1 MNYEEVLTQLKAW
14 KDETFRR
21 FNERIAN
28 VEEGTSLGVRIPVL
42 RSYARMLVK
51 REDFSWEAL
60 DSFPNTYLEI
70 RMLKCLCTGYAEL
83 SFEQLKDRVR
93 KCIPVIDGWA
103 VCDVFCSTLKEIRKH
118 REEYLGELKNFI
130 GEGKEFSQR
139 FAYVLM
145 LGCYMEREYLPFVF
159 EMLDAAQAQYY
170 YTMMGAAWL
179 LAEVLVRFYAEGV
192 AYLQEGKLADAAK
205 NKAIVK
211 ACESFRVDAA
221 QKKFLKSL
229 KK

>member
-1 MNYEEVLTQLKAW
+1 MEYTEILRELENMR
-14 KDETFRR
+14 DEKFRL
-21 FNERIAN
+21 FNERIVN
-28 VEEGTSLGVRIPVL
+28 VTEGTSLGVRIPQL
-42 RSYARMLVK
+42 RAFARALVK
-51 REDFSWEAL
+51 RGDFSWESL

-70 RMLKCLCTGYAEL
+70 RMLKCLCTGYAKL
-83 SFEQLKDRVR
+83 SFQNLKERIE

-103 VCDVFCSTLKEIRKH
+103 VCDVFCSTLKEIKKH
-118 REEYLGELKNFI
+118 REDYLPELEKFV

-145 LGCYMEREYLPFVF
+145 LGCYMERGYLPCIFRL
-159 EMLDAAQAQYY
+159 LDRAQTQYY

-179 LAEVLVRFYAEGV
+179 LAEVLVHFYEEGV
-192 AYLQEGKLADAAK
+192 SYLRDGKLSVTAK

-211 ACESFRVDAA
+211 ACESFRIDVS
-221 QKKFLKSL
+221 QKNFLKSL

>member
-1 MNYEEVLTQLKAW
+1 MEYTEILRELENMR
-14 KDETFRR
+14 DEKFRL
-21 FNERIAN
+21 FNERIVN
-28 VEEGTSLGVRIPVL
+28 VPEGTSLGVRIPQL
-42 RSYARMLVK
+42 RAFARALVK
-51 REDFSWEAL
+51 RGDFSWESL

-70 RMLKCLCTGYAEL
+70 RMLKCLCTGYAKL
-83 SFEQLKDRVR
+83 SFQNLKERIE

-103 VCDVFCSTLKEIRKH
+103 VCDVFCSTLKEIKKH
-118 REEYLGELKNFI
+118 REDYLPELEKFV

-145 LGCYMEREYLPFVF
+145 LGCYMEREYLPFIF
-159 EMLDAAQAQYY
+159 RLLDRAQTQYY

-179 LAEVLVRFYAEGV
+179 LAEVLVHFYGEGV
-192 AYLQEGKLADAAK
+192 SYLRDGKLSVTAK

-211 ACESFRVDAA
+211 ACESFRIDVS
-221 QKKFLKSL
+221 QKNFLKSL